1 MSLPP
6 ESIQV
11 GQCYLMAAG
20 QVRRVLA
27 ILPDGRVQYEQRAG
41 HRPRWNVLRSGILG
55 LRSFSSTVERRVPCD
70 WTPDA
75 GSRTPG

>member
-11 GQCYLMAAG
+11 GRCYLIEAG

-41 HRPRWNVLRSGILG
+41 HRPTWQVRRSGILG
-55 LRSFSSTVERRVPCD
+55 MRLFSSSVERPVPCD
-70 WTPDA
+70 
-75 GSRTPG
+75 